1 MKYFIFTLF
10 LALAIFGCEKEPS
23 GIGLS
28 EQIKLSTDKSSYS
41 KTDSIQLFL
50 ENNSDS
56 DIMIGLRCGEYLEM
70 AYQMK
75 ENDNWSADK
84 HFWYMQLGCMTVPD
98 TIQANSTFNY
108 SMPAVFFDTTGI
120 FRLLVPCYVF
130 DIDSNMLVISN
141 SFEVN

>member
-1 MKYFIFTLF
+1 MKILISSLI
-10 LALAIFGCEKEPS
+10 LALIIFGCEKEPS
-23 GIGLS
+23 NMDLS

-56 DIMIGLRCGEYLEM
+56 DIMIGLRCGEYLEL

-75 ENDNWSADK
+75 ENDHWSVDK
-84 HFWYMQLGCMTVPD
+84 HFWYMQLDCMTVPD
-98 TIQANSTFNY
+98 TIKANSIYTY
-108 SMPAVFFDTTGI
+108 SMPVMFFDTTGTY
-120 FRLLVPCYVF
+120 RLLVPYYVM
-130 DIDSNMLVISN
+130 DLDSSMTVISN